1 MFDAKN
7 NLKQALTSIFHL
19 TWLIIAVVLF
29 AIANR
34 MSYLHAFVFPDWD
47 RFIEKFQQISF
58 WGYFQDTFI
67 SLFGLVLFSLA
78 FIGIGLIFLRCLTI
92 SGSPLALGVTAFAA
106 GQILLSLL
114 FLSVISLTK
123 LDASFTG
130 IVFGLSIITSAKIL
144 WSYCLDLMQAFKAET
159 LNTSQKRVLL
169 TTSIFLSLSLFLT
182 SARLGYD
189 ATVDYFSQAKLMALS
204 REAVSFY
211 PENYMIVSSLHP
223 DILFTIIIQLFGD
236 QSARMIS
243 WANGIAILITTYLIA
258 EENNVPLTARFYIL
272 IILLSSTF
280 FTDLLGDGKVELIC
294 TTPILI
300 GIYWMQ
306 RGMKSPSKGVFLL
319 IGILFGFAIISR
331 LYNIFL
337 VSFYAVAFYGIGLTN
352 VILREKRAGSDFRWE
367 LVLSYAKPILWIF
380 PSLILIGTYH
390 LWQNWLWLGSPFAPI
405 NFNQKLSV
413 NNWGWQFDPGLL
425 NTFRAMY
432 PLVVTIL
439 NSPQSLGNISPLF
452 IGFLPFLLHK
462 KLRQQMIL
470 SQELAHILTA
480 SLLTLVL
487 WILIFY
493 TVVEIRYVMF
503 IWVIIFIPLG
513 TLMDVLLNQMTGVM
527 PVASRLVIGLLLGF
541 IALRTFL
548 IAIDTYSP
556 IDRNGQAYCS
566 DFSLCTFFA
575 PVNKYALPGD
585 RVFSLNAFRYYMR
598 EDLFVCSS
606 RSNEYEN
613 FIKLAQENSPEFWVE
628 LYRAGYTFVTY
639 EEIFSVNRS
648 HFGTIPPPDS
658 APPWLR
664 VKVISSDQKNR
675 LYQIISI
682 NPPFTPDISCQKN
695 SSGEWQ
701 LFHSR

>member
-1 MFDAKN
+1 
-7 NLKQALTSIFHL
+7 
-19 TWLIIAVVLF
+19 
-29 AIANR
+29 
-34 MSYLHAFVFPDWD
+34 
-47 RFIEKFQQISF
+47 
-58 WGYFQDTFI
+58 
-67 SLFGLVLFSLA
+67 
-78 FIGIGLIFLRCLTI
+78 
-92 SGSPLALGVTAFAA
+92 
-106 GQILLSLL
+106 
-114 FLSVISLTK
+114 
-123 LDASFTG
+123 
-130 IVFGLSIITSAKIL
+130 
-144 WSYCLDLMQAFKAET
+144 
-159 LNTSQKRVLL
+159 
-169 TTSIFLSLSLFLT
+169 
-182 SARLGYD
+182 
-189 ATVDYFSQAKLMALS
+189 
-204 REAVSFY
+204 
-211 PENYMIVSSLHP
+211 
-223 DILFTIIIQLFGD
+223 
-236 QSARMIS
+236 
-243 WANGIAILITTYLIA
+243 
-258 EENNVPLTARFYIL
+258 
-272 IILLSSTF
+272 
-280 FTDLLGDGKVELIC
+280 
-294 TTPILI
+294 
-300 GIYWMQ
+300 
-306 RGMKSPSKGVFLL
+306 
-319 IGILFGFAIISR
+319 
-331 LYNIFL
+331 
-337 VSFYAVAFYGIGLTN
+337 
-352 VILREKRAGSDFRWE
+352 
-367 LVLSYAKPILWIF
+367 
-380 PSLILIGTYH
+380 
-390 LWQNWLWLGSPFAPI
+390 
-405 NFNQKLSV
+405 
-413 NNWGWQFDPGLL
+413 
-425 NTFRAMY
+425 
-432 PLVVTIL
+432 
-439 NSPQSLGNISPLF
+439 
-452 IGFLPFLLHK
+452 
-462 KLRQQMIL
+462 MIL